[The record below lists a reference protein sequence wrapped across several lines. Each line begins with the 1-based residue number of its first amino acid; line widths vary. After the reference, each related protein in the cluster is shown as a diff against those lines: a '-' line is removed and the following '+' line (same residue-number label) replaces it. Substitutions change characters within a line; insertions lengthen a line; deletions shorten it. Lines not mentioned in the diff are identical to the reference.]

1 MVTIMMAVSILAG
14 ILVLGV
20 LAEIFE
26 IDGVF
31 GSIFDFKGSSGG
43 SDGPE
48 DEVIQGRLIA
58 DDLTSGAGD
67 DSIDASG
74 GNDTVSALGGND
86 TVLGGDGNDLLSG
99 GAGADEIWGGNG
111 DDLIDVGGGDD
122 LVFGGAGEDSILGRS
137 GNDVL
142 YGGEGL
148 DTLKGGTGDDTLV
161 GYYDGTEDGIF
172 QSGDLVDPDSLVGA
186 DGNDAFYAGS
196 GDTVNGGAGAD
207 TIYLGT
213 WQSATDP
220 VTVEEYEASE
230 DQLVIILPTTYSG
243 PAAVTVDYLPGVT
256 HSGTV
261 SIDGIPLAQV
271 QGGGTL
277 GALTPSDVQIIYR
290 TNFA

>member
-48 DEVIQGRLIA
+48 DEVIQGRRIA

-86 TVLGGDGNDLLSG
+86 TVL
-99 GAGADEIWGGNG
+99 GGNG

-172 QSGDLVDPDSLVGA
+172 QSADLVDPDSLVGA

-243 PAAVTVDYLPGVT
+243 SAAVTVDYLPGVT

>member
-86 TVLGGDGNDLLSG
+86 TVL
-99 GAGADEIWGGNG
+99 GGNG